1 MQISPGGQRPFC
13 SGSRGLNT
21 EHSGEELSSEN
32 REPHL
37 KHSICFWG
45 SGTVFCASALSVTCL
60 VFSSMTR
67 LVFSVTGVTVILL
80 LSITE
85 DKSDLDFVCNCLLFS
100 ALSLQRSD
108 SHRHALVTVPGSSEI
123 SLTSQWGVARRGSSK
138 GPSRITLARHSRMM
152 EGAEP
157 GTPQEYHRHA
167 SPSPQ

>member
-1 MQISPGGQRPFC
+1 MSPGGQRPFC
-13 SGSRGLNT
+13 LGSRGLNT

-45 SGTVFCASALSVTCL
+45 SGTVFWASALSVTCG
-60 VFSSMTR
+60 VISFMTR
-67 LVFSVTGVTVILL
+67 LVFSVTGVTAL

-85 DKSDLDFVCNCLLFS
+85 DKSDLDCDCLLCS

-138 GPSRITLARHSRMM
+138 GPSRITLARHSLMM

>member
-1 MQISPGGQRPFC
+1 MQMSPGGQRPFC

-21 EHSGEELSSEN
+21 EHSGDELSSEN

-45 SGTVFCASALSVTCL
+45 SGTVFSVTCL
-60 VFSSMTR
+60 VFSLMTR
-67 LVFSVTGVTVILL
+67 LVFSVTGVTAFLL

-85 DKSDLDFVCNCLLFS
+85 DKSDLDFVCDCLLFS

-138 GPSRITLARHSRMM
+138 GPSRITLARHS
-152 EGAEP
+152 
-157 GTPQEYHRHA
+157 Q
-167 SPSPQ
+167 SNS